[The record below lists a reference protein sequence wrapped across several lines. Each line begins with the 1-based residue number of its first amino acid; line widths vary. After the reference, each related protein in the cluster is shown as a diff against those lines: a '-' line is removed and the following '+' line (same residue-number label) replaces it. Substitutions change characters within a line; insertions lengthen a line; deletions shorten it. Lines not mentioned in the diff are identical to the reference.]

1 MVTITTTK
9 YRELKKKA
17 SAYEAIFK
25 LPTYQL
31 KGRAAQKL
39 DRRVD
44 RALKEHRAGKTKKI
58 NSLADLM

>member
-25 LPTYQL
+25 LPHYQL

-39 DRRVD
+39 DHRVD
-44 RALKEHRAGKTKKI
+44 QALKEHCAGKTKKI